1 MRTMYSKARW
11 KIYIVG
17 SEYMRFI
24 KNNRGFT
31 LVEVLAVILILSIVS
46 TILFSI
52 LSSSKETNKKQLE
65 NNEQLSE
72 LSYVLKLITK
82 DMRKTI
88 TYDPNNSTF
97 KNRDGS
103 IQYTYIFDA
112 EKNTITR
119 NNEVIATHIH
129 SFSLTSIGDS
139 ISINIESINEHTIS
153 TQLSFRSGDGAKDEK
168 KSIK

>member
-82 DMRKTI
+82 DMRKPLRMI
-88 TYDPNNSTF
+88 LI
-97 KNRDGS
+97 
-103 IQYTYIFDA
+103 IQHLKTEMVLF
-112 EKNTITR
+112 N
-119 NNEVIATHIH
+119 THI
-129 SFSLTSIGDS
+129 SLM
-139 ISINIESINEHTIS
+139 
-153 TQLSFRSGDGAKDEK
+153 LK
-168 KSIK
+168 KYDYS